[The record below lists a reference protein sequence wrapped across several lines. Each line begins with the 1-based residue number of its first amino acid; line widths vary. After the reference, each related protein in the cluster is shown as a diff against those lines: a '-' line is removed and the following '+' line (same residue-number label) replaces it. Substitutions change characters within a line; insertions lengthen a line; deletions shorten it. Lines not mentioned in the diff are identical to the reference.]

1 MVVYRRAGS
10 LLESKSLIY
19 TYVALS
25 PWALDYG
32 HSPDQLVASEASA
45 GLGPVMAHTIFLE
58 KGDVLQGEF
67 GQLLDSLK
75 IGSGWWW

>member
-1 MVVYRRAGS
+1 MYGCISPCR
-10 LLESKSLIY
+10 LLTRIEIPSHY
-19 TYVALS
+19 AYVALS
-25 PWALDYG
+25 PWALDCG

-45 GLGPVMAHTIFLE
+45 GLRPVMAHTIFLE

-75 IGSGWWW
+75 IGI